1 MARRDWEGNLTFESQ
16 AEALAHL
23 IETEIGM
30 LGLVEMILEDTGE
43 WENLLTEVR
52 ETREG
57 VWTY

>member
-1 MARRDWEGNLTFESQ
+1 MAKRDWEGNLIFYTQ

-43 WENLLTEVR
+43 WEDLLSEVR
-52 ETREG
+52 EIGED